1 MLLENKNAVIYGAG
15 GTVGRAV
22 VHAFAVT
29 VLEPEHQEEPQEEAQ
44 AEPEPVEAETSCSE
58 AA

>member
-1 MLLENKNAVIYGAG
+1 MLLEDKKAVIYGAV
-15 GTVGRAV
+15 GTVGRGVAR
-22 VHAFAVT
+22 AFAVT

-44 AEPEPVEAETSCSE
+44 VEPETIEAEPPCSE